1 MLVKLKHADPIL
13 LDDPVRP
20 KIPWDNRVGLYAC
33 VFAWVEKRKLD
44 AICCVSFQSN
54 IPTKEKDLFRDTD
67 GNLHFIMYSIWS
79 YKKGAA
85 SKLVRSVRLL
95 PTASRIITLSPK
107 TEIAANFHKKNG
119 ARVLQINRTTINYEY
134 QGML

>member
-1 MLVKLKHADPIL
+1 MLVKLKYADPIL
-13 LDDPVRP
+13 MDDPVRP
-20 KIPWDNRVGLYAC
+20 KIPWDARVSVYRC

-79 YKKGAA
+79 YRKGAA

-95 PTASRIITLSPK
+95 PTGSRIITLSPK
-107 TEIAANFHKKNG
+107 TEMAANFHKKNG
-119 ARVLQINRTTINYEY
+119 AKVLKTNRTTVNYEY
-134 QGML
+134 